1 MSTFN
6 SENLAVKFDIKP
18 GLYDLKILFYIH
30 PYHQLNLGSLH
41 YKWLLPSSTQ
51 NAGPRSRIDMK
62 LMILVTGGLRIPKF
76 ILSRARMNQNCTYTP
91 PPSLNPFTDLPKAQ
105 VAFQCKMLGFVQT
118 A

>member
-1 MSTFN
+1 MVKRGDPMSTFN

-91 PPSLNPFTDLPKAQ
+91 PPVFESIH
-105 VAFQCKMLGFVQT
+105 GF
-118 A
+118 AESSGSIPM